1 MYIVLRNWQEMPF
14 IKNHD
19 FTFRPPPLIRLWGGL
34 CCAPD
39 PLCLPHI

>member
-19 FTFRPPPLIRLWGGL
+19 FTFRPPPPNQAMGGPML
-34 CCAPD
+34 RA
-39 PLCLPHI
+39 